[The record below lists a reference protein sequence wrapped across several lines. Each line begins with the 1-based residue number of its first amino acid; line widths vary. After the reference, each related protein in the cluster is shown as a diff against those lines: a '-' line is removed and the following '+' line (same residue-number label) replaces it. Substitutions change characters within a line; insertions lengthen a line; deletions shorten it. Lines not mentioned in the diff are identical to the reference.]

1 VTTRNDRIQIGYT
14 LTFKTPFHCGTG
26 IREGLIDRT
35 VVKDGQGFLY
45 VPGSTF
51 KGMLRERCEQLE
63 RMFEVLNEDIRNL
76 IEDPHEEKVALL
88 GFGSTTT
95 LITRIFG
102 SHIQP
107 GHLYFDDARQTDT
120 EKSEY
125 DDKSNEKNGKGR
137 YKNLQFDLYTQV
149 RLDRVT
155 RTAVPGALYT
165 SEFGLKDLKF
175 RGEIMGWLECI
186 SINDRA
192 GSPTYSLL
200 LLLAGL
206 HMIDRLGGN
215 KSTGKGQCECEIT
228 SVKVGDTQDIKKE
241 QWQSWFDE
249 LDALSLYSYSLEN
262 TVKEGE
268 A

>member
-1 VTTRNDRIQIGYT
+1 MATRTDRIQISYT

-51 KGMLRERCEQLE
+51 KGMLRERCEQLA
-63 RMFEVLNEDIRNL
+63 RMFEELDDDMRVLIA
-76 IEDPHEEKVALL
+76 DPHEEKLALR

-95 LITRIFG
+95 MITRIFG

-125 DDKSNEKNGKGR
+125 DDKNDREHGKGK

-155 RTAVPGALYT
+155 RTAVQGALYT
-165 SEFGLKDLKF
+165 SEFGLRDLEF
-175 RGEIMGWLECI
+175 HGDIMGWLECI
-186 SINDRA
+186 PINDQA

-228 SVKVGDTQDIKKE
+228 SVKVGDQDIKKE

-262 TVKEGE
+262 TVKEEE